1 MKLNDMEESLY
12 KIKNSISK
20 NLMEDALRSYSV
32 GILRGGVVFTYLAT
46 IEHIKENCISI
57 LDVSDSDVKKWIND
71 VFSNSDKYV
80 PESNIPDF
88 LHCADR
94 KLINE
99 QQKNFL
105 KDLIFKRNKCVH
117 SDYEFTLTAEDVR
130 YLYNNAIE
138 LFLKKNNIFG
148 RAAIKQFLALV
159 ISSDNIFLNKNLDE
173 CEVIVN
179 DNLKLNLDFIK
190 SIPVFYD
197 EIIKCYKENNKKVLR
212 DNLEKI
218 IYLSCKGNPDL
229 FSYFMKSSIL
239 EIAKNDIGINIVIY
253 NILLRVNPES
263 FIEYACQS
271 DKENFLRLFTDI
283 LSARL
288 SLECENCN
296 LVNILLKNGTSNLDI
311 DVLELLIK
319 FKLDINKSDSIF
331 DFTYKILNYM
341 EFKTIDTYM
350 PKYLNI
356 WDCMASRLF
365 SDEECYKIYLRLLK
379 NNILLFKENVMHMIS
394 NSEKYNSI
402 RLKASSFLEKNN
414 NIDFKEILFS
424 SDSYSN
430 PAKVFCDPN
439 NSEINI
445 WNEMIIDN
453 DLLRLINDDDLL
465 RLNKDKSINYPSLY
479 PVLQLH
485 KNKIKNAIITCLDNL
500 KSSTSYEDKK
510 SLVLKFLE
518 KESEQ

>member
-46 IEHIKENCISI
+46 IEHIKQNCISI
-57 LDVSDSDVKKWIND
+57 RDISDNDVKTWIDN
-71 VFSNSDKYV
+71 VFLSPDKYV

-88 LHCADR
+88 LHCVDR

-138 LFLKKNNIFG
+138 LFLKHNAIFG
-148 RAAIKQFLALV
+148 KAAIKQFLEFV
-159 ISSDNIFLNKNLDE
+159 ISRDNIFLNKSLDE
-173 CEVIVN
+173 CEIVVFN
-179 DNLKLNLDFIK
+179 NLQLNLDIIN
-190 SIPVFYD
+190 SIVVFHD
-197 EIIKCYKENNKKVLR
+197 EIIKCYEKSNGVILR
-212 DNLEKI
+212 NNLEKI
-218 IYLSCKGNPDL
+218 IYLSCRKNYNL
-229 FSYFMKSSIL
+229 FNYFMESSISD
-239 EIAKNDIGINIVIY
+239 IAKNDIGISIVIY
-253 NILLRVNPES
+253 NILLRVNPKL
-263 FIEYACQS
+263 FIEFAYEY
-271 DKENFLRLFTDI
+271 DKDNFLRLLPDI
-283 LSARL
+283 LSINS
-288 SLECENCN
+288 SLDGDSGK
-296 LVNILLKNGTSNLDI
+296 LVDILLGNDFSNLNSD
-311 DVLELLIK
+311 LLNLLIK
-319 FKLDINKSDSIF
+319 IKLGIQQSSGVF
-331 DFTYKILNYM
+331 DFTYKILNHMNFY
-341 EFKTIDTYM
+341 TIDEYM
-350 PKYLNI
+350 PKYLNFWSYI
-356 WDCMASRLF
+356 ASIF

-414 NIDFKEILFS
+414 NINFKEILFS
-424 SDSYSN
+424 SDSYSYL
-430 PAKVFCDPN
+430 AKVFCDPN

-453 DLLRLINDDDLL
+453 ELLKFIYDE
-465 RLNKDKSINYPSLY
+465 SINYSLSR
-479 PVLQLH
+479 
-485 KNKIKNAIITCLDNL
+485 KKNAIIKNLDKL
-500 KSSTSYEDKK
+500 KLSTNYEDKR
-510 SLVLKFLE
+510 SLLITFLE
-518 KESEQ
+518 EETEQ